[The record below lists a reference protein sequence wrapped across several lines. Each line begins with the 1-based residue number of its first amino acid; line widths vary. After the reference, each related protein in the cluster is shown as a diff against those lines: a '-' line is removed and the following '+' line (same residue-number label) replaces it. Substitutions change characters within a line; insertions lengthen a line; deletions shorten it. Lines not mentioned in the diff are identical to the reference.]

1 VDRYTYGCG
10 IFVEKHFEMSDSGFG
25 ISYGSGFCEDARL
38 GIRSCLGRVA
48 QQPRQKITGD
58 VFREIQPHATSRVT
72 SSSTQTKRSF
82 FLERYFEILQIYKSL
97 AKMGSNLPCKYG

>member
-38 GIRSCLGRVA
+38 GH
-48 QQPRQKITGD
+48 QKLFGK
-58 VFREIQPHATSRVT
+58 RCPATK
-72 SSSTQTKRSF
+72 TK
-82 FLERYFEILQIYKSL
+82 
-97 AKMGSNLPCKYG
+97 NNW